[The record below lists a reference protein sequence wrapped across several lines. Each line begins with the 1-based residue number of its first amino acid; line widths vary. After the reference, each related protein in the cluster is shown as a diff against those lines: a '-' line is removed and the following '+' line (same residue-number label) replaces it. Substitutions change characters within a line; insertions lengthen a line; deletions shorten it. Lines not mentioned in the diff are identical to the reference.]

1 MNLSEFALSQG
12 IEERTARRWAAS
24 GRILAEKRAGRWV
37 VCAESA
43 APQRAEQGPPVTLTI
58 RCRSFSE
65 AADLLAKWRG
75 QPC

>member
-1 MNLSEFALSQG
+1 MNLTEFALSQG

-24 GRILAEKRAGRWV
+24 GRILAEKRGGRWV

-43 APQRAEQGPPVTLTI
+43 APRKASEPRVTLTL
-58 RCRSFSE
+58 RGMTFSE

-75 QPC
+75 QP

>member
-24 GRILAEKRAGRWV
+24 GRILAEKRGGRWV

-43 APQRAEQGPPVTLTI
+43 APQKDAGPPVTLTI

-75 QPC
+75 QP